1 MQKNPNYF
9 SYLRFGAEEYTEDS
23 TKDTDIAIAQSLF
36 ALVTIRDLL
45 MQNMT
50 DEALEFINGEYLP
63 EERVDEIIDDDLRAE
78 VQAFI
83 DSKSPER
90 FQSESFNYPQGG
102 IYEIPICLDKIC
114 LNYLVE
120 II

>member
-23 TKDTDIAIAQSLF
+23 TFDTDVAIAQSLF

-83 DSKSPER
+83 DSKSPNVLR
-90 FQSESFNYPQGG
+90 VNHLIILKAVFTKDQYVSTKYV
-102 IYEIPICLDKIC
+102 
-114 LNYLVE
+114 YLWSH
-120 II
+120 